1 MGAISEHH
9 TGRGPRTLQILAAFA
24 AIYLLWGSTYLF
36 IRFGVET
43 IPPFLLAGTR
53 HLIAGSLLLAWV
65 RLHTGEKPR
74 AEHWLPAALVGA
86 LLLVGGNGGV
96 TWAEQRVPSG
106 LAALLVATM
115 PLWLVLLDW
124 LRPWSRGF
132 GSRPRLGAALGLLL
146 GFGGVALLVG
156 PSRLNG
162 TNVDSLGA
170 AVLVLAALSWA
181 IGSLISRHGKLGTSP
196 LLAAAM
202 QSLCGGALLF
212 FLGGAS
218 GEWARLDLAHISMRS
233 ALSLA
238 YLVVFGSLLGF
249 TAYIWLLRVT
259 APSRVSTY
267 AYVNPVVA
275 VLLGWAFAGEAITG
289 RMLGATALI
298 VAAVALVIT
307 QQHKPAPAR
316 QSEPVPANAAEC
328 AD

>member
-1 MGAISEHH
+1 MSAPH
-9 TGRGPRTLQILAAFA
+9 TNREPGTLQILAAFA

-43 IPPFLLAGTR
+43 IPPFLMAGTR
-53 HLIAGSLLLAWV
+53 HLLAGSLLLAWV
-65 RLHTGEKPR
+65 RLRTGEQPR
-74 AEHWLPAALVGA
+74 ASQWLPAAIVGT

-124 LRPWSRGF
+124 LRPG
-132 GSRPRLGAALGLLL
+132 GVRPRLGATLGLLL

-162 TNVDSLGA
+162 THVDPLGA
-170 AVLVLAALSWA
+170 TVLVLAALSWA
-181 IGSLISRHGKLGTSP
+181 IGSLYSRHGKLATSP

-202 QSLCGGALLF
+202 QSLCGGTLLF
-212 FLGGAS
+212 ILGGVS
-218 GEWARLDLAHISMRS
+218 GEWTRLDLAQVSLRS
-233 ALSLA
+233 VLSLA
-238 YLVVFGSLLGF
+238 YLVLFGSLLGF

-259 APSRVSTY
+259 TPSRVSTY

-289 RMLGATALI
+289 RMIGATALI
-298 VAAVALVIT
+298 VGAVALVIT
-307 QQHKPAPAR
+307 QQHKPAPAK
-316 QSEPVPANAAEC
+316 QPQTVPANAAEC

>member
-1 MGAISEHH
+1 M
-9 TGRGPRTLQILAAFA
+9 QILAAFA

-43 IPPFLLAGTR
+43 IPPFLMAGTR
-53 HLIAGSLLLAWV
+53 HLVAGSLLLGWV
-65 RLHTGEKPR
+65 RLRTGERPR
-74 AEHWLPAALVGA
+74 ASQWLPAAIAGT

-132 GSRPRLGAALGLLL
+132 GIRPRLGATLGLLL

-162 TNVDSLGA
+162 TSVDPLGA
-170 AVLVLAALSWA
+170 TVLVLAALSWA
-181 IGSLISRHGKLGTSP
+181 IGSLFSRHGKLATSP

-202 QSLCGGALLF
+202 QSLCGGAILIG
-212 FLGGAS
+212 LGGAS
-218 GEWARLDLAHISMRS
+218 GEWARLDLAQVSLRS
-233 ALSLA
+233 ILSLA
-238 YLVVFGSLLGF
+238 YLVLFGSLLGF

-259 APSRVSTY
+259 TPSRVSTY

-275 VLLGWAFAGEAITG
+275 VLLGWAFAGEAVTG
-289 RMLGATALI
+289 RMIGATALI
-298 VAAVALVIT
+298 VVAVALVIT
-307 QQHKPAPAR
+307 QQRKP
-316 QSEPVPANAAEC
+316 EPTKQPQAVPANAAEC

>member
-1 MGAISEHH
+1 MSEHH
-9 TGRGPRTLQILAAFA
+9 QIRQPGTLQILAAFA
-24 AIYLLWGSTYLF
+24 AIYVLWGSTYLF

-43 IPPFLLAGTR
+43 IPPFLMAGTR
-53 HLIAGSLLLAWV
+53 HLMAGSLLLAWV
-65 RLHTGEKPR
+65 WLRTGERPR
-74 AEHWLPAALVGA
+74 ASQWLPAAIVGT

-124 LRPWSRGF
+124 LRPG
-132 GSRPRLGAALGLLL
+132 GVRPRLGAALGLLL
-146 GFGGVALLVG
+146 GFSGVALLVS

-162 TNVDSLGA
+162 AHVDLLGA
-170 AVLVLAALSWA
+170 AILVLAALSWA
-181 IGSLISRHGKLGTSP
+181 SGSLYSRHGKLGTSP

-202 QSLCGGALLF
+202 QSLCGGALLAI
-212 FLGGAS
+212 LGAVS
-218 GEWARLDLAHISMRS
+218 GEWARLDLAQVSLRS

-259 APSRVSTY
+259 TPSRVSTY

-275 VLLGWAFAGEAITG
+275 VLLGWAFAGEAVTG
-289 RMLGATALI
+289 RMIGATALI
-298 VAAVALVIT
+298 VVAVALVIT
-307 QQHKPAPAR
+307 QQHKPE
-316 QSEPVPANAAEC
+316 SEKQPQTVPANAAEC

>member
-1 MGAISEHH
+1 MSDPHH
-9 TGRGPRTLQILAAFA
+9 TREPGTLQLLAAFA
-24 AIYLLWGSTYLF
+24 AIYVLWGSTYLF

-65 RLHTGEKPR
+65 WSRTGERPR
-74 AEHWLPAALVGA
+74 ASHWLPAALVGV

-124 LRPWSRGF
+124 LRPG
-132 GSRPRLGAALGLLL
+132 GVRPRLGAALGLLI

-162 TNVDSLGA
+162 TQVDPLGA

-202 QSLCGGALLF
+202 QSLCGGTFLFLLSR
-212 FLGGAS
+212 AS
-218 GEWARLDLAHISMRS
+218 GEWARLEVAQVSLRS
-233 ALSLA
+233 VFSLA
-238 YLVVFGSLLGF
+238 YLVLFGSLLGF

-259 APSRVSTY
+259 TPSRVSTY

-275 VLLGWAFAGEAITG
+275 VLLGWAFAGEAVTG
-289 RMLGATALI
+289 RTIGATALI

-307 QQHKPAPAR
+307 QQHKPAPAKPP
-316 QSEPVPANAAEC
+316 QAVPANAAEC

>member
-1 MGAISEHH
+1 MGMSATH
-9 TGRGPRTLQILAAFA
+9 TNRKPGTLQILAAFA
-24 AIYLLWGSTYLF
+24 AIYVIWGSTYLF

-43 IPPFLLAGTR
+43 IPPFVMAGTR
-53 HLIAGSLLLAWV
+53 HLIAGSLLFAWV
-65 RLHTGEKPR
+65 RWRTGERPR
-74 AEHWLPAALVGA
+74 AAQWLPAALVGA

-124 LRPWSRGF
+124 LRPGGERPHL
-132 GSRPRLGAALGLLL
+132 GSALGLLL

-162 TNVDSLGA
+162 AHVDPLGA

-181 IGSLISRHGKLGTSP
+181 AGSLISRHGKLGTSP

-202 QSLCGGALLF
+202 QSLTGGALLF
-212 FLGGAS
+212 ILGGVS
-218 GEWARLDLAHISMRS
+218 GEWTRFSLAQVSLRS
-233 ALSLA
+233 ALSLG
-238 YLVVFGSLLGF
+238 YLVLFGSLLGF

-259 APSRVSTY
+259 VPSRVSTY

-275 VLLGWAFAGEAITG
+275 VLLGWAFAGEAVTG
-289 RMLGATALI
+289 RMVGATVLI

-307 QQHKPAPAR
+307 QQRKAAPAK
-316 QSEPVPANAAEC
+316 QPEAVPANAAEC